1 MLFIH
6 NSDVPSEEF
15 GAAWRDVEAQE
26 DVTLVK
32 LLVDDS
38 QLAFDFDEELVEYV
52 AGREEEE
59 WIRGGC

>member
-6 NSDVPSEEF
+6 NNDVPSEEF
-15 GAAWRDVEAQE
+15 MRGLDAEEAR
-26 DVTLVK
+26 LVK
-32 LLVDDS
+32 YFTPLVVDDS
-38 QLAFDFDEELVEYV
+38 QLAFDFDEELIEYV